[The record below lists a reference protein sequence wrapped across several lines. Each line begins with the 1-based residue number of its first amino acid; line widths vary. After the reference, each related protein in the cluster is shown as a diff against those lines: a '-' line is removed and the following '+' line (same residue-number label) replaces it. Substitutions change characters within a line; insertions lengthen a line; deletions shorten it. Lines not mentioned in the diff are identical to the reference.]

1 MSYHYL
7 LDLALILLSTKLL
20 GLLTQRFQMPQVVGA
35 LLAGLIL
42 GPAGLNVLTETEF
55 ISQLSELGVIVL
67 MFSAGM
73 GTDINELKNSGKAG
87 FWVALLGVIVPL
99 LMGTALA
106 WGAAAAGLIES
117 NGMLENVFVGT
128 ILTAT
133 SVSIT
138 VETLKEMGK
147 LETKVGN
154 TILAAALIDDVL
166 GLVALTLVSSLA
178 GGGESVGLV
187 LLKILGFFIF
197 AAVAGVGA
205 NRLFCWMLKRQGGWA
220 THRNSVLAFVLCLV
234 MAYCAEEF
242 FGVADITGAYAAGL
256 AVACT
261 PKGTYIQSK
270 YNPLGYLLLT
280 PVFFA
285 AIGITFE
292 ESEFFIQEFRRTG
305 AIDRTVVFSN
315 LANDPAVERIATP
328 RMALTAAE
336 YLAFEC
342 GMHVL
347 VIMTDIT
354 NYAEALREVSAAR
367 KEVPGRRGY
376 PGYLYTDLATLYERA
391 GRRIGKK
398 GSITLIPILTMPEDD
413 KTHPIPDLTGY
424 ITEGQIILS
433 RDLYRKG
440 VIPPV
445 DVLPSLSR
453 LKDKGIGPG
462 KTRED
467 HAGTMNQ
474 LFAAYSAGKD
484 AKELA
489 TILGESALS
498 PTDRLY
504 AKFAEEF
511 EQRYVSQGYEENR
524 SIEETLNIG
533 WELLSI
539 LPETELKRIKPEFIE
554 KYLPKKQA

>member
-73 GTDINELKNSGKAG
+73 GTDINELKHSGKAG

-99 LMGTALA
+99 LMG
-106 WGAAAAGLIES
+106 AAAVGLIES
-117 NGMLENVFVGT
+117 TGMLENVFVGT

-285 AIGITFE
+285 AIGINVKLDGVSGGMLAFSVLLLVISVISKLAGCGLGAKLCGFTE
-292 ESEFFIQEFRRTG
+292 RESIQVGVGMVCRGEVALIVANRGLSMGVLSSAMMTPVV
-305 AIDRTVVFSN
+305 ITVVGGT
-315 LANDPAVERIATP
+315 I
-328 RMALTAAE
+328 LT
-336 YLAFEC
+336 
-342 GMHVL
+342 
-347 VIMTDIT
+347 
-354 NYAEALREVSAAR
+354 
-367 KEVPGRRGY
+367 
-376 PGYLYTDLATLYERA
+376 
-391 GRRIGKK
+391 
-398 GSITLIPILTMPEDD
+398 PILLKLVFRGEPQEKLVESSLADRYEKTAQLEDASQQLLD
-413 KTHPIPDLTGY
+413 ADAAMM
-424 ITEGQIILS
+424 
-433 RDLYRKG
+433 RKN
-440 VIPPV
+440 
-445 DVLPSLSR
+445 
-453 LKDKGIGPG
+453 K
-462 KTRED
+462 
-467 HAGTMNQ
+467 
-474 LFAAYSAGKD
+474 
-484 AKELA
+484 
-489 TILGESALS
+489 
-498 PTDRLY
+498 
-504 AKFAEEF
+504 
-511 EQRYVSQGYEENR
+511 
-524 SIEETLNIG
+524 
-533 WELLSI
+533 
-539 LPETELKRIKPEFIE
+539 
-554 KYLPKKQA
+554 

>member
-35 LLAGLIL
+35 LLAGLVL
-42 GPAGLNVLTETEF
+42 GPAGLNLLTETEF

-73 GTDINELKNSGKAG
+73 GTDLNELKNSGKAG
-87 FWVALLGVIVPL
+87 FLVALLGVIVPL
-99 LMGTALA
+99 VMGTALA

-117 NGMLENVFVGT
+117 GGMLENVFVGT

-166 GLVALTLVSSLA
+166 GMIALTLVSSLA
-178 GGGESVGLV
+178 GSGESILAV
-187 LLKILGFFIF
+187 LLKIVGFFLF
-197 AAVAGVGA
+197 ALAVGFGA

-261 PKGTYIQSK
+261 PKGAYIQSK

-285 AIGITFE
+285 AIGINVKLDGVSGGMVVFALLLLVFSVISKLVGCGLGAKLCGFTGK
-292 ESEFFIQEFRRTG
+292 ESMQVGVGMVCRGEVALIVANRGLSMGVLSAAMMTPVV
-305 AIDRTVVFSN
+305 ITVVGGTI
-315 LANDPAVERIATP
+315 LTP
-328 RMALTAAE
+328 ILLK
-336 YLAFEC
+336 LAFRSGSQEK
-342 GMHVL
+342 L
-347 VIMTDIT
+347 VESSLADRYEKTEQLEDASQQLLDADT
-354 NYAEALREVSAAR
+354 ALRR
-367 KEVPGRRGY
+367 KQE
-376 PGYLYTDLATLYERA
+376 
-391 GRRIGKK
+391 
-398 GSITLIPILTMPEDD
+398 
-413 KTHPIPDLTGY
+413 
-424 ITEGQIILS
+424 
-433 RDLYRKG
+433 
-440 VIPPV
+440 
-445 DVLPSLSR
+445 
-453 LKDKGIGPG
+453 
-462 KTRED
+462 
-467 HAGTMNQ
+467 
-474 LFAAYSAGKD
+474 
-484 AKELA
+484 
-489 TILGESALS
+489 
-498 PTDRLY
+498 
-504 AKFAEEF
+504 
-511 EQRYVSQGYEENR
+511 
-524 SIEETLNIG
+524 
-533 WELLSI
+533 
-539 LPETELKRIKPEFIE
+539 
-554 KYLPKKQA
+554 